1 MERQHEGGCEELE
14 SFLRL
19 LGKEIK
25 NSDDADEETYDL
37 YAQDLP
43 SSDLGIIDP
52 KTTELQLTVAGREL
66 TIHQSPGILSS
77 ARAGGTTG
85 AVTWRIT
92 PLFATWISSASNP
105 LSTHL
110 NLFNSTTTTTT
121 VIELGAG
128 TSAIVGLLLAPRV
141 GRYVLTDQAY
151 VSKLVERN
159 IHENWSSVVQ
169 QQQQQQQ
176 ASFVGSG
183 GSGSGGQG
191 GKGKKGGGAGVGG
204 KGSKKA
210 SSSTTGEE
218 GGPGERLVFRA
229 LDWEQDTPTSSLA
242 QPVAA
247 SFDLVVACDCIYNE
261 ALVDPFITT
270 CVDICKL
277 RGSSSSTT
285 SDNGGRPTVVVVA
298 QVLRNSDVF
307 EAWIKRF
314 VQDFRCWRVPD
325 DLMIDGLKSEG
336 GGGGTSGFV
345 VHVGV
350 LREGN

>member
-1 MERQHEGGCEELE
+1 M
-14 SFLRL
+14 
-19 LGKEIK
+19 
-25 NSDDADEETYDL
+25 
-37 YAQDLP
+37 
-43 SSDLGIIDP
+43 
-52 KTTELQLTVAGREL
+52 
-66 TIHQSPGILSS
+66 
-77 ARAGGTTG
+77 
-85 AVTWRIT
+85 
-92 PLFATWISSASNP
+92 
-105 LSTHL
+105 
-110 NLFNSTTTTTT
+110 
-121 VIELGAG
+121 
-128 TSAIVGLLLAPRV
+128 
-141 GRYVLTDQAY
+141 
-151 VSKLVERN
+151 ERN

>member
-1 MERQHEGGCEELE
+1 MERHHEGGCEELK

-25 NSDDADEETYDL
+25 DLDDADEETYDL

-52 KTTELQLTVAGREL
+52 KTAELQLTVAGREL

-85 AVTWRIT
+85 AGA
-92 PLFATWISSASNP
+92 PSSS
-105 LSTHL
+105 LSSMTT
-110 NLFNSTTTTTT
+110 STTTTT

-159 IHENWSSVVQ
+159 INENWSSVVQ

-176 ASFVGSG
+176 QQQPSFVGSG
-183 GSGSGGQG
+183 GGGGQG
-191 GKGKKGGGAGVGG
+191 GKGKKGGG

-210 SSSTTGEE
+210 SSSSSSSSATEE
-218 GGPGERLVFRA
+218 KGPGERLVFRA

-261 ALVDPFITT
+261 ALVDPFVTT

-277 RGSSSSTT
+277 RGSGSTT
-285 SDNGGRPTVVVVA
+285 TTDNGGRPTVVVVA

>member
-1 MERQHEGGCEELE
+1 MERHHEGGCEELK

-25 NSDDADEETYDL
+25 DLDDADEETYDL

-85 AVTWRIT
+85 AGA
-92 PLFATWISSASNP
+92 PSSSFSP
-105 LSTHL
+105 
-110 NLFNSTTTTTT
+110 TTTTTT

-159 IHENWSSVVQ
+159 INENWSSVVQ

-176 ASFVGSG
+176 SLVGSG
-183 GSGSGGQG
+183 GGQG
-191 GKGKKGGGAGVGG
+191 GKGKKGGGG

-210 SSSTTGEE
+210 SSSSSSSSATEE
-218 GGPGERLVFRA
+218 KGPGERLVFRA

-261 ALVDPFITT
+261 ALVDPFVTT

-277 RGSSSSTT
+277 RGSSTT
-285 SDNGGRPTVVVVA
+285 ATTTDNGGRPTVVVVA

>member
-1 MERQHEGGCEELE
+1 MERHHEGGCEELE

-25 NSDDADEETYDL
+25 DLDDADEETYDL

-52 KTTELQLTVAGREL
+52 KTTKLQLTVAGREL

-85 AVTWRIT
+85 A
-92 PLFATWISSASNP
+92 
-105 LSTHL
+105 
-110 NLFNSTTTTTT
+110 

-169 QQQQQQQ
+169 QQ
-176 ASFVGSG
+176 APFVGSG
-183 GSGSGGQG
+183 GGGQG
-191 GKGKKGGGAGVGG
+191 GKGKKGGGGGGGG

-210 SSSTTGEE
+210 STSSTTGEE
-218 GGPGERLVFRA
+218 GPGERLVFRA

-261 ALVDPFITT
+261 ALVDPFVTT

-277 RGSSSSTT
+277 RGSSST

-298 QVLRNSDVF
+298 QVLRTSDVF

>member
-1 MERQHEGGCEELE
+1 MERHHEGGCEELE

-25 NSDDADEETYDL
+25 DLDDADEETYDL

-85 AVTWRIT
+85 AV
-92 PLFATWISSASNP
+92 
-105 LSTHL
+105 
-110 NLFNSTTTTTT
+110 
-121 VIELGAG
+121 IELGAG

-151 VSKLVERN
+151 VSKLAERN

-169 QQQQQQQ
+169 QQ

-183 GSGSGGQG
+183 GGQG
-191 GKGKKGGGAGVGG
+191 GKGKKGGG

-210 SSSTTGEE
+210 STSSTTGEE
-218 GGPGERLVFRA
+218 GPGERLVFRA

-261 ALVDPFITT
+261 ALVDPFVTT

-277 RGSSSSTT
+277 RGSSSTT
-285 SDNGGRPTVVVVA
+285 DNGRRPTVVVVA

-350 LREGN
+350 LREGR

>member
-1 MERQHEGGCEELE
+1 M
-14 SFLRL
+14 
-19 LGKEIK
+19 
-25 NSDDADEETYDL
+25 
-37 YAQDLP
+37 
-43 SSDLGIIDP
+43 
-52 KTTELQLTVAGREL
+52 
-66 TIHQSPGILSS
+66 
-77 ARAGGTTG
+77 
-85 AVTWRIT
+85 
-92 PLFATWISSASNP
+92 
-105 LSTHL
+105 
-110 NLFNSTTTTTT
+110 
-121 VIELGAG
+121 
-128 TSAIVGLLLAPRV
+128 
-141 GRYVLTDQAY
+141 
-151 VSKLVERN
+151 ERN
-159 IHENWSSVVQ
+159 INENWSSVVQ
-169 QQQQQQQ
+169 Q
-176 ASFVGSG
+176 APFV
-183 GSGSGGQG
+183 GSGGQG

-210 SSSTTGEE
+210 LSSSATGEE
-218 GGPGERLVFRA
+218 GPGERLVFRA

-261 ALVDPFITT
+261 ALVDPFVTT

-277 RGSSSSTT
+277 RGSGSTT
-285 SDNGGRPTVVVVA
+285 TTTTDNGGRPTVVVVA

-336 GGGGTSGFV
+336 RGGGTSGFV